1 MRKHKPMSFDELLKD
16 LQGQN
21 KAEGDHN
28 FVELDLLFTDSF
40 MAKHSSSKNFAAF
53 LEKGNF
59 QVKTYEDVRNIPDEL
74 FDRYIDRET
83 DYSNWESML
92 EAANREYAGQEKK

>member
-1 MRKHKPMSFDELLKD
+1 MRKHKPMSFDDLLKD

-21 KAEGDHN
+21 KAEGDPN

-40 MAKHSSSKNFAAF
+40 MEKHSNFKDFAAF

-92 EAANREYAGQEKK
+92 EAANKEYAGQEKK

>member
-1 MRKHKPMSFDELLKD
+1 MSFDELLKD

-21 KAEGDHN
+21 KVEEDPN
-28 FVELDLLFTDSF
+28 FVALDLLFTDAF
-40 MAKHSSSKNFAAF
+40 MSKHTRSASFAAF

-74 FDRYIDRET
+74 FDRYIARET
-83 DYSNWESML
+83 DYPNWESML
-92 EAANREYAGQEKK
+92 AAANKEYAGQEKK